1 MPLRVTIVA
10 TGLGGADLSSGLDLV
25 ETFIDVPGGEAAGSF
40 SYENYGGPGP
50 VIGAIGMR
58 QAGGHFGVT
67 PCRPGDPRQGP
78 LSDVRLENQ
87 DQDLTLGLEGRLA
100 LGKRP
105 CSAKASNGGV

>member
-1 MPLRVTIVA
+1 MLSFRVPRTTSEKFVLTIV
-10 TGLGGADLSSGLDLV
+10 LLDAFYTARV
-25 ETFIDVPGGEAAGSF
+25 K
-40 SYENYGGPGP
+40 
-50 VIGAIGMR
+50 
-58 QAGGHFGVT
+58 
-67 PCRPGDPRQGP
+67 PCRPTGPGGGP